1 MGEALPALQ
10 AHFKYYGVEISTVTF
25 NWFITIFIDAVP
37 FEVRQKFV
45 SVLLPRHEKFV
56 EQTCMVVTRVCDLMS
71 CVVTLSD
78 IMLCD

>member
-45 SVLLPRHEKFV
+45 SVLLPRHAKFV

-78 IMLCD
+78 VIVCD